1 MELLDLDG
9 VIEKGVF
16 EIPSYQ
22 RGYAW
27 QMRQLKDFWND
38 LEHVSKLGNQFH
50 YMHSLTLRE
59 LENEFENSA
68 FEIIDGQQRL
78 ATSLILL
85 GLLAKTTQNK
95 DPKYSLINLEP
106 ILSYKY
112 YGLSE
117 AFRAITEEEKDLEAF
132 KTSFYAKN
140 LIEAYAFFKEKIS
153 DTPIETLEKM
163 FDALIKKMLFSVVG
177 LNDSRID
184 PFSSFETI
192 NNRGKD
198 LSTLEL
204 LKNRLH
210 FVAHK
215 ICEGKK
221 LEKLQQEI
229 NDTYTLIYHDLRQ
242 FEDDHLE
249 GFLKH
254 FVAYYYGEKGDFKKR
269 LLEMEFNAHKRYT
282 DNTNFN
288 DEYEKIDELL
298 LYLSY
303 SSKVWYFL
311 HTLDDEELRIEITPK
326 MRGLLDKM
334 RRLNALN
341 DNAFLPLLLSLLTIQ
356 RAGKSANEQP
366 YTTKELEG
374 LLEHLERFGF
384 LIYVVAGK
392 NTAKNEWIE
401 LAFKAIQAYRF
412 WGDKITI
419 ENLPTLEENFFNRQ
433 GNSALELLEESIHS
447 LKNTEKWYKWGKA
460 LNYLLYEYE
469 LHHNPETTL
478 NFDGSIESIEHILPQ
493 NPDQGYSAKEKNWAK
508 NPNIVHAL
516 GNLLLMAKNANSS
529 LSNKPFDE
537 KRKEYL
543 KGSYSEK
550 EVAKNASF
558 GVEQIKER
566 SEKLLDFLIA
576 RYRIAELVDEST
588 IKAFKNALLKTLD
601 DASLKNKGSIFSASN
616 HNKEEQAMLKR

>member
-1 MELLDLDG
+1 MELLNLDG

-27 QMRQLKDFWND
+27 QERQLKDFWND

-59 LENEFENSA
+59 LENEFESSA

-117 AFRAITEEEKDLEAF
+117 AFRAIMEEEKDLEAF

-140 LIEAYAFFKEKIS
+140 LIKAYEFFQEKIS
-153 DTPIETLEKM
+153 DTPIEALEKM
-163 FDALIKKMLFSVVG
+163 FDALIKKMLFSVVE
-177 LNDSRID
+177 LNDNRID

-204 LKNRLH
+204 FKNRLH

-215 ICEGKK
+215 ICNGQK
-221 LEKLQQEI
+221 LETLQQEI

-242 FEDDHLE
+242 FEDDHLKD
-249 GFLKH
+249 FLKH

-282 DNTNFN
+282 YNTNFN
-288 DEYEKIDELL
+288 EKYEKIDDLL
-298 LYLSY
+298 FYLSY
-303 SSKVWYFL
+303 SSKVWNFL
-311 HTLDDEELRIEITPK
+311 HTLDEKSIALIVDDNRKLEMEITPK

-334 RRLNALN
+334 RRLNALS

-356 RAGKSANEQP
+356 LVGRSANEQP
-366 YTTKELEG
+366 YTTQELEG
-374 LLEHLERFGF
+374 LLEYLERFGF
-384 LIYVVAGK
+384 LVYGVAGK

-401 LAFKAIQAYRF
+401 LAFQAFRAYRY
-412 WGDKITI
+412 GEENIVI
-419 ENLPTLEENFFNRQ
+419 EKLPTLEKSFFNRQ

-447 LKNTEKWYKWGKA
+447 KKNTEKWYQWGKA

-478 NFDGSIESIEHILPQ
+478 KFDSSIESIEHILPQ
-493 NPDQGYSAKEKNWAK
+493 KPDQGYSDKEKSWAK

-516 GNLLLMAKNANSS
+516 GNLLLIPKNANSS

-558 GVEQIKER
+558 GVAQIKER

-576 RYRIAELVDEST
+576 HYRIAELVGEST
-588 IKAFKNALLKTLD
+588 IKSFKNA
-601 DASLKNKGSIFSASN
+601 SLKDIK
-616 HNKEEQAMLKR
+616 

>member
-1 MELLDLDG
+1 MKLLDLDG

-27 QMRQLKDFWND
+27 QERQLKDFWND

-59 LENEFENSA
+59 IENEFESST

-95 DPKYSLINLEP
+95 DPKYSLTNLEP

-112 YGLSE
+112 YGLNE
-117 AFRAITEEEKDLEAF
+117 AFIAIAEEEKNLEAF

-140 LIEAYAFFKEKIS
+140 LIDAYAFFKEKIS
-153 DTPIETLEKM
+153 DTPVGTLEKM
-163 FDALIKKMLFSVVG
+163 FDALIKKMLFSVVE
-177 LNDSRID
+177 LNDNRID

-204 LKNRLH
+204 FKNRLH

-215 ICEGKK
+215 ICDGEK

-229 NDTYTLIYHDLRQ
+229 NDTYTRIYYNIYYNLRS

-288 DEYEKIDELL
+288 EEYEKIDELL
-298 LYLSY
+298 FYLSY
-303 SSKVWYFL
+303 SSKVWNFL
-311 HTLDDEELRIEITPK
+311 HTLDEKSITLIVDDNKKLEIEITPK
-326 MRGLLDKM
+326 MRGLLEKM
-334 RRLNALN
+334 RRLNALSE
-341 DNAFLPLLLSLLTIQ
+341 NAFLPLLLSLLTIQ

-366 YTTKELEG
+366 YTTQELEG
-374 LLEHLERFGF
+374 LLEYLERFGF
-384 LIYVVAGK
+384 LVYGVAGK
-392 NTAKNEWIE
+392 NNTAKNEWIE
-401 LAFKAIQAYRF
+401 SAFQAFRAYRY
-412 WGDKITI
+412 GEENIVI
-419 ENLPTLEENFFNRQ
+419 EKLPTLEKSFFNRQ
-433 GNSALELLEESIHS
+433 GNSGLELLEEYIHS
-447 LKNTEKWYKWGKA
+447 KKNTEKWYQWGKA

-478 NFDGSIESIEHILPQ
+478 NFDSSIESIEHILPQ
-493 NPDQGYSAKEKNWAK
+493 KPDQGYSVKEKSWAK
-508 NPNIVHAL
+508 NPHVVHAL
-516 GNLLLMAKNANSS
+516 GNLLLISKNANSS
-529 LSNKPFDE
+529 LSNKPFEE

-558 GVEQIKER
+558 GLVEIQER

-576 RYRIAELVDEST
+576 HYRIAELVGESA
-588 IKAFKNALLKTLD
+588 IKAFKNTLLKD
-601 DASLKNKGSIFSASN
+601 IK
-616 HNKEEQAMLKR
+616 

>member
-27 QMRQLKDFWND
+27 QKRQLKDFWND
-38 LEHVSKLGNQFH
+38 LEHVSKLGDKFH

-59 LENEFENSA
+59 LENEFENSV

-95 DPKYSLINLEP
+95 DSKYSLINLEP

-117 AFRAITEEEKDLEAF
+117 SFRAITEEEKDLEAF

-140 LIEAYAFFKEKIS
+140 LIDAYAFFQEKIS

-177 LNDSRID
+177 LNDNRID

-210 FVAHK
+210 FVAHE
-215 ICEGKK
+215 ICDEED
-221 LEKLQQEI
+221 LENLQQEI
-229 NDTYTLIYHDLRQ
+229 NDTYTRIYHDLRQ

-254 FVAYYYGEKGDFKKR
+254 FVAYYYGATSKFKER
-269 LLEMEFNAHKRYT
+269 LLDTAFDAHKKYHASY
-282 DNTNFN
+282 
-288 DEYEKIDELL
+288 EKYEKIDDLL
-298 LYLSY
+298 FYLSY
-303 SSKVWYFL
+303 SSKVWNFL
-311 HTLDDEELRIEITPK
+311 HTLDEKSITLIADDNKKLEIEITPK
-326 MRGLLDKM
+326 ICGLLEKM

-366 YTTKELEG
+366 YTTKELG
-374 LLEHLERFGF
+374 AYLEHLERFGF
-384 LIYVVAGK
+384 LIYGVAGK

-419 ENLPTLEENFFNRQ
+419 EDLLTLEKNFFNRQ
-433 GNSALELLEESIHS
+433 GNSGLELLEESIHS

-478 NFDGSIESIEHILPQ
+478 NFDGSIESIDHILPQ
-493 NPDQGYSAKEKNWAK
+493 NPDQGYSTKEKNWAK

-516 GNLLLMAKNANSS
+516 GNLLLIPKNANSS

-537 KRKEYL
+537 KRKQYL

-576 RYRIAELVDEST
+576 HYRIAELVGESA
-588 IKAFKNALLKTLD
+588 IKAFKNALLKD
-601 DASLKNKGSIFSASN
+601 IK
-616 HNKEEQAMLKR
+616 

>member
-1 MELLDLDG
+1 MKLLDLDG

-27 QMRQLKDFWND
+27 QDRQLKDFWND
-38 LEHVSKLGNQFH
+38 LEHVSKLGDKFH

-59 LENEFENSA
+59 LENEFESSA

-85 GLLAKTTQNK
+85 GLLAKTIQNK

-112 YGLSE
+112 YGLNE
-117 AFRAITEEEKDLEAF
+117 AFRAITEEEKDLERF
-132 KTSFYAKN
+132 QTSFYAKN
-140 LIEAYAFFKEKIS
+140 LIEAYAFFQEKIS
-153 DTPIETLEKM
+153 DTPMETLEKM
-163 FDALIKKMLFSVVG
+163 FDALIKKMLFSVVE
-177 LNDSRID
+177 LNDNRID

-215 ICEGKK
+215 ICDEED
-221 LEKLQQEI
+221 LENLQNEI
-229 NDTYTLIYHDLRQ
+229 NDTYTRIYYDLRS

-249 GFLKH
+249 RFLKH

-269 LLEMEFNAHKRYT
+269 LLEMEFNAHQRYT
-282 DNTNFN
+282 DNTNFD
-288 DEYEKIDELL
+288 DEYEKIDDLL
-298 LYLSY
+298 FYLSY
-303 SSKVWYFL
+303 SSKVWHFL
-311 HTLDDEELRIEITPK
+311 HTLDEKSIALIFDDNKELEIEITPK
-326 MRGLLDKM
+326 MHDLLDKM
-334 RRLNALN
+334 RRLNALS
-341 DNAFLPLLLSLLTIQ
+341 DNAFLPLLLSLFTIQ
-356 RAGKSANEQP
+356 LAVRSGSERH
-366 YTTKELEG
+366 YTTKELED
-374 LLEHLERFGF
+374 LLEYLERFGF
-384 LIYVVAGK
+384 LIYGVAGK

-401 LAFKAIQAYRF
+401 LAFEAFRAYRY
-412 WGDKITI
+412 GEENTAI
-419 ENLPTLEENFFNRQ
+419 EKLPTLEKSFFNRQ
-433 GNSALELLEESIHS
+433 GNSGLELLEESIHS
-447 LKNTEKWYKWGKA
+447 KKNTEKWYQWGKA

-469 LHHNPETTL
+469 LYHNPETTL
-478 NFDGSIESIEHILPQ
+478 NFDSSIESIEHILPQ
-493 NPDQGYSAKEKNWAK
+493 KPDQGYNAKEKSWAK
-508 NPNIVHAL
+508 NPHIVHAL
-516 GNLLLMAKNANSS
+516 GNLLLIAKNANSS

-576 RYRIAELVDEST
+576 HYRIAELVGESA
-588 IKAFKNALLKTLD
+588 IKSFKNA
-601 DASLKNKGSIFSASN
+601 SLKDIK
-616 HNKEEQAMLKR
+616 

>member
-1 MELLDLDG
+1 MELLNLDG

-27 QMRQLKDFWND
+27 QIRQLKDFWND
-38 LEHVSKLGNQFH
+38 LEHVSKLGDKFH

-59 LENEFENSA
+59 LENEFESSA

-85 GLLAKTTQNK
+85 GLLAKITQHK
-95 DPKYSLINLEP
+95 DPKYYSMNLEP

-117 AFRAITEEEKDLEAF
+117 AFRAIMGEEKDLKAF

-140 LIEAYAFFKEKIS
+140 LIDAYEFFQEKIS
-153 DTPIETLEKM
+153 DTPVGTLEKM
-163 FDALIKKMLFSVVG
+163 FDALIKKMLFSVVE
-177 LNDSRID
+177 LNDNRID

-210 FVAHK
+210 FVSHK
-215 ICEGKK
+215 ICDEED
-221 LEKLQQEI
+221 LENLQQEI
-229 NDTYTLIYHDLRQ
+229 NDTYTRIYHDLR
-242 FEDDHLE
+242 FFKDDHLE

-254 FVAYYYGEKGDFKKR
+254 FVAYYYGENSKFKER
-269 LLEMEFNAHKRYT
+269 LLNTAFDAHKKYHSSY
-282 DNTNFN
+282 
-288 DEYEKIDELL
+288 DEYEKINDLL

-303 SSKVWYFL
+303 SSKVWVFL
-311 HTLDDEELRIEITPK
+311 HMPNDKELDKELEIEITPK
-326 MRGLLDKM
+326 MRSLLDKM
-334 RRLNALN
+334 RRLNALS

-356 RAGKSANEQP
+356 LVGRSANEQP
-366 YTTKELEG
+366 YTTQELEG
-374 LLEHLERFGF
+374 LLEYLERFGF
-384 LIYVVAGK
+384 LVYGVAGK

-401 LAFKAIQAYRF
+401 LAFQAFRAYRY
-412 WGDKITI
+412 GEENIVI
-419 ENLPTLEENFFNRQ
+419 EKLPTLEKSFFNRQ
-433 GNSALELLEESIHS
+433 GNSGLELLEESIHS
-447 LKNTEKWYKWGKA
+447 KKNTEKWYQCGKA

-478 NFDGSIESIEHILPQ
+478 NFDSSIESIEHILPQ
-493 NPDQGYSAKEKNWAK
+493 KPDQGYSAKEKSWAK
-508 NPNIVHAL
+508 NPHIVHAL
-516 GNLLLMAKNANSS
+516 GNLLLISKNANSS
-529 LSNKPFDE
+529 LSNKPFEE

-558 GVEQIKER
+558 GITEIQKR
-566 SEKLLDFLIA
+566 SEKLLDFLIV
-576 RYRIAELVDEST
+576 RYNIAELVGESA
-588 IKAFKNALLKTLD
+588 IKAFKNALLKEI
-601 DASLKNKGSIFSASN
+601 K
-616 HNKEEQAMLKR
+616 

>member
-1 MELLDLDG
+1 MELLNLDG

-27 QMRQLKDFWND
+27 QQEQLKDFWND
-38 LEHVSKLGNQFH
+38 LEHVSKLENKFH
-50 YMHSLTLRE
+50 YMHSLTLRKSDDD
-59 LENEFENSA
+59 FGDID

-85 GLLAKTTQNK
+85 GLLAKITQNK

-117 AFRAITEEEKDLEAF
+117 AFRAITEEEKDLEKF

-140 LIEAYAFFKEKIS
+140 LIDAYAFFKEKIS
-153 DTPIETLEKM
+153 DTPVGTLEKM

-177 LNDSRID
+177 LNDNRID

-210 FVAHK
+210 FVSHK
-215 ICEGKK
+215 ICDEED
-221 LEKLQQEI
+221 LENLQQEI
-229 NDTYTLIYHDLRQ
+229 NDTYTRIYHDLR
-242 FEDDHLE
+242 FFKDDHLE
-249 GFLKH
+249 SFLKH
-254 FVAYYYGEKGDFKKR
+254 FVAYYYGENSKFKER
-269 LLEMEFNAHKRYT
+269 LLDTAFDAHKKYHSSY
-282 DNTNFN
+282 
-288 DEYEKIDELL
+288 DEYEKINDLL

-326 MRGLLDKM
+326 MRSLLDKM
-334 RRLNALN
+334 RRLNALS

-356 RAGKSANEQP
+356 LVGRSANEQP
-366 YTTKELEG
+366 YTTQELEG
-374 LLEHLERFGF
+374 LLEYLERFGF
-384 LIYVVAGK
+384 LVYGVAGK

-401 LAFKAIQAYRF
+401 LAFKAFRAYRY
-412 WGDKITI
+412 GEENIVI
-419 ENLPTLEENFFNRQ
+419 EKLPTLEKSFFNRQ
-433 GNSALELLEESIHS
+433 GNSGLELLEESIHS
-447 LKNTEKWYKWGKA
+447 KKNTEKWYQWGKA

-469 LHHNPETTL
+469 LYHNPETTL

-493 NPDQGYSAKEKNWAK
+493 KPDQGYSAKEKNWAK
-508 NPNIVHAL
+508 NPHVVHAL
-516 GNLLLMAKNANSS
+516 GNLLLIPKNANSS

-537 KRKEYL
+537 KRKAYL

-550 EVAKNASF
+550 EVAKNATF
-558 GVEQIKER
+558 GVVEIQKR

-576 RYRIAELVDEST
+576 HYRIAELVGESA
-588 IKAFKNALLKTLD
+588 IKAFKNALLKEI
-601 DASLKNKGSIFSASN
+601 K
-616 HNKEEQAMLKR
+616 

>member
-1 MELLDLDG
+1 MELLNLDG

-16 EIPSYQ
+16 EIHSYQ

-27 QMRQLKDFWND
+27 QERQLKDFWND
-38 LEHVSKLGNQFH
+38 LEHVSKLGNKFH
-50 YMHSLTLRE
+50 YMHSLTLRG
-59 LENEFENSA
+59 LENEFESSA

-117 AFRAITEEEKDLEAF
+117 AFRAIMEDEKDLERF
-132 KTSFYAKN
+132 QTSFYYAKN
-140 LIEAYAFFKEKIS
+140 LIDAYEFFKEKIS
-153 DTPIETLEKM
+153 DTPVGTLEKM
-163 FDALIKKMLFSVVG
+163 FDALIKKMLFSVVE
-177 LNDSRID
+177 LNDNRID

-204 LKNRLH
+204 FKNRLH

-215 ICEGKK
+215 ICDGKK
-221 LEKLQQEI
+221 LEKLQNEI
-229 NDTYTLIYHDLRQ
+229 NDTYTRIYYDLRQ

-288 DEYEKIDELL
+288 DEYEKIDDLL
-298 LYLSY
+298 FYLSY
-303 SSKVWYFL
+303 SSKVRHFL
-311 HTLDDEELRIEITPK
+311 HTLDEKSIALIFDDNRKLEMEITPK
-326 MRGLLDKM
+326 MCVLLDKM
-334 RRLNALN
+334 RRLNALSE
-341 DNAFLPLLLSLLTIQ
+341 NAFLPLLLSLLTIQ
-356 RAGKSANEQP
+356 LVGRSANEQP
-366 YTTKELEG
+366 YTTQELEG

-384 LIYVVAGK
+384 LIYGVAGK

-401 LAFKAIQAYRF
+401 LAFKAFKAYRE
-412 WGDKITI
+412 GEGNITI
-419 ENLPTLEENFFNRQ
+419 EDLPTLEKNFFNRQ
-433 GNSALELLEESIHS
+433 NNSALELLEENIHS
-447 LKNTEKWYKWGKA
+447 KKNTEKWYKWGKA

-469 LHHNPETTL
+469 LYHNPETTL

-493 NPDQGYSAKEKNWAK
+493 KPDQGYNAKEKDWAK

-516 GNLLLMAKNANSS
+516 GNLLLISKNANSS
-529 LSNKPFDE
+529 LSNKPFEE
-537 KRKEYL
+537 KRKAYL

-566 SEKLLDFLIA
+566 SERLLNFLIA
-576 RYRIAELVDEST
+576 HYRIAELVDESA
-588 IKAFKNALLKTLD
+588 IKAFKNALLKD
-601 DASLKNKGSIFSASN
+601 IK
-616 HNKEEQAMLKR
+616 

>member
-1 MELLDLDG
+1 MELLNLDR

-27 QMRQLKDFWND
+27 QIRQLKDFWND
-38 LEHVSKLGNQFH
+38 LEHVSKLGDKFH

-59 LENEFENSA
+59 TENDFENSA

-85 GLLAKTTQNK
+85 GLLAKITQNK

-112 YGLSE
+112 YGLNE
-117 AFRAITEEEKDLEAF
+117 AFRAITEEEKDLERF
-132 KTSFYAKN
+132 QISFYAKN
-140 LIEAYAFFKEKIS
+140 LIDAYAFFQEKIG
-153 DTPIETLEKM
+153 DTPVGTLEKM

-177 LNDSRID
+177 LNDNRID

-204 LKNRLH
+204 FKNRLH

-215 ICEGKK
+215 ICESKK
-221 LEKLQQEI
+221 LEKLQNEI
-229 NDTYTLIYHDLRQ
+229 NDTYTRIYYDLRQ
-242 FEDDHLE
+242 FEDAHLE
-249 GFLKH
+249 SFLKH

-269 LLEMEFNAHKRYT
+269 LLEMEFNAHQRYT

-288 DEYEKIDELL
+288 EEYEKIDDLL
-298 LYLSY
+298 FYLSY
-303 SSKVWYFL
+303 SSKVWHFL
-311 HTLDDEELRIEITPK
+311 HTLDEKSIALIFDDNRKLEMEITPK

-334 RRLNALN
+334 RRLNALS

-356 RAGKSANEQP
+356 LAGKSANEQP

-374 LLEHLERFGF
+374 LLEYLERFGF
-384 LIYVVAGK
+384 LIYGVAGK
-392 NTAKNEWIE
+392 KTAKNEWIE
-401 LAFKAIQAYRF
+401 LAFEAFRAFRYGEENIV
-412 WGDKITI
+412 I
-419 ENLPTLEENFFNRQ
+419 ENLPTLEKNFFNRQ
-433 GNSALELLEESIHS
+433 GNSGLELLEESIHS
-447 LKNTEKWYKWGKA
+447 KKNTEKWYQWGKA

-478 NFDGSIESIEHILPQ
+478 NFDSSIESIEHILPQ
-493 NPDQGYSAKEKNWAK
+493 KPDQGYSAKEKSWAK
-508 NPNIVHAL
+508 NPHIVHAL
-516 GNLLLMAKNANSS
+516 GNLLLIAKNANSS

-550 EVAKNASF
+550 EVAKNDSF
-558 GVEQIKER
+558 GVAQIKER

-576 RYRIAELVDEST
+576 HYRIAELVGESE
-588 IKAFKNALLKTLD
+588 IKAFKNALLKD
-601 DASLKNKGSIFSASN
+601 I
-616 HNKEEQAMLKR
+616 E

>member
-27 QMRQLKDFWND
+27 QERQLKDFWND
-38 LEHVSKLGNQFH
+38 LEHVSKLGDKFH

-59 LENEFENSA
+59 LENEFESSA

-85 GLLAKTTQNK
+85 GLLAKITQNK
-95 DPKYSLINLEP
+95 DPKYDSMNLEP

-112 YGLSE
+112 YGLNE
-117 AFRAITEEEKDLEAF
+117 AFGAIMGEEKDLERF
-132 KTSFYAKN
+132 QTSFYAKN

-153 DTPIETLEKM
+153 DTPIEALEKM
-163 FDALIKKMLFSVVG
+163 FDTLIKKMLFSVVG
-177 LNDSRID
+177 LNDNRID

-204 LKNRLH
+204 FKNRLH

-215 ICEGKK
+215 ICDGKK
-221 LEKLQQEI
+221 LEKLQNEI
-229 NDTYTLIYHDLRQ
+229 NDTYTRIYYDLRH
-242 FEDDHLE
+242 FKDDHLE

-288 DEYEKIDELL
+288 DEYEKIDDLL
-298 LYLSY
+298 FYLSY
-303 SSKVWYFL
+303 SSKVWNFL
-311 HTLDDEELRIEITPK
+311 HTLDEKAITLIFNDNKKLEIEITPK
-326 MRGLLDKM
+326 TRILLEKM
-334 RRLNALN
+334 RRLNALS
-341 DNAFLPLLLSLLTIQ
+341 DNAFLPLLLSLFTIQ
-356 RAGKSANEQP
+356 LVGKGANKQP
-366 YTTKELEG
+366 YTTQELEG
-374 LLEHLERFGF
+374 LLEYLERFGF
-384 LIYVVAGK
+384 LIYGVAGK

-401 LAFKAIQAYRF
+401 LAFEAFRAFRYGEENIAIE
-412 WGDKITI
+412 K
-419 ENLPTLEENFFNRQ
+419 LPTLEKSFFNRQ
-433 GNSALELLEESIHS
+433 GNSALELLEENIHS
-447 LKNTEKWYKWGKA
+447 KKNTEKWYQWGKA

-478 NFDGSIESIEHILPQ
+478 NFDSSIESIEHILPQ
-493 NPDQGYSAKEKNWAK
+493 NPDQGYSAKEKSWAK
-508 NPNIVHAL
+508 NPHIVHAL
-516 GNLLLMAKNANSS
+516 GNLLLIAKNANSS
-529 LSNKPFDE
+529 LSNKPFEE

-558 GVEQIKER
+558 GVAQIKER

-576 RYRIAELVDEST
+576 HYRIAELVNESA
-588 IKAFKNALLKTLD
+588 IKAFKNALLKEI
-601 DASLKNKGSIFSASN
+601 K
-616 HNKEEQAMLKR
+616 

>member
-27 QMRQLKDFWND
+27 QERQLKDFWND
-38 LEHVSKLGNQFH
+38 LEHVSKLGDKFH

-59 LENEFENSA
+59 SENEFESGA

-95 DPKYSLINLEP
+95 DSKYSLINLEP

-117 AFRAITEEEKDLEAF
+117 AFRAITEEEKDLKAF

-140 LIEAYAFFKEKIS
+140 LIDAYEFFKEKIS

-163 FDALIKKMLFSVVG
+163 FDALIKKMLFSVVE
-177 LNDSRID
+177 LNDNRID

-215 ICEGKK
+215 ICDKED
-221 LEKLQQEI
+221 LENLQNEI
-229 NDTYTLIYHDLRQ
+229 NDTYTRIYYDLRF

-249 GFLKH
+249 SFLKH

-282 DNTNFN
+282 DNTNFD
-288 DEYEKIDELL
+288 DEYERIDDLL
-298 LYLSY
+298 FYLSY
-303 SSKVWYFL
+303 SSKVWNFL
-311 HTLDDEELRIEITPK
+311 HTLDEKSIALIVDDNKKLEIETTPK
-326 MRGLLDKM
+326 MRSLLDKM
-334 RRLNALN
+334 RRLNALS

-356 RAGKSANEQP
+356 LVGKSTNEQP

-374 LLEHLERFGF
+374 LLEYLERFGF
-384 LIYVVAGK
+384 LVYGVAGK

-401 LAFKAIQAYRF
+401 SAFEAFRAYRY
-412 WGDKITI
+412 GKENIAI
-419 ENLPTLEENFFNRQ
+419 EKLPTLEKNFFK
-433 GNSALELLEESIHS
+433 GKYSGLELLEESIHS
-447 LKNTEKWYKWGKA
+447 KKNAEKWYKWGKA

-478 NFDGSIESIEHILPQ
+478 NFDSRIESIEHILPQ
-493 NPDQGYSAKEKNWAK
+493 KPDQGYSAKEKNWAK
-508 NPNIVHAL
+508 NPHIAHAL
-516 GNLLLMAKNANSS
+516 GNLLLIPKNANSS

-537 KRKEYL
+537 KRKEYI

-558 GVEQIKER
+558 GVAQIKER

-576 RYRIAELVDEST
+576 HYRIAELVDESA
-588 IKAFKNALLKTLD
+588 IQAFKNALLKD
-601 DASLKNKGSIFSASN
+601 IK
-616 HNKEEQAMLKR
+616 

>member
-1 MELLDLDG
+1 MELLNLDG

-27 QMRQLKDFWND
+27 QERQLKDFWND
-38 LEHVSKLGNQFH
+38 LEHVSKLGDKFH

-59 LENEFENSA
+59 LENDFENSA

-117 AFRAITEEEKDLEAF
+117 AFRAITEEEKDLKAF

-140 LIEAYAFFKEKIS
+140 LIDAYTFFKEKIS
-153 DTPIETLEKM
+153 DTPIEALEKM
-163 FDALIKKMLFSVVG
+163 FDALIKKMLFSVVE
-177 LNDSRID
+177 LNDNRID

-215 ICEGKK
+215 ICDGKK

-249 GFLKH
+249 SFLKH

-288 DEYEKIDELL
+288 EEYEKIDDLL
-298 LYLSY
+298 FYLSY
-303 SSKVWYFL
+303 SSKVWNFL
-311 HTLDDEELRIEITPK
+311 HTLDEKSITLIVDDNKKLEMEITPK

-334 RRLNALN
+334 RRLNALS

-356 RAGKSANEQP
+356 RAGRSANEQP
-366 YTTKELEG
+366 YTTQKLEG
-374 LLEHLERFGF
+374 LLEYLERFGF
-384 LIYVVAGK
+384 LVYGVAGK

-401 LAFKAIQAYRF
+401 LAFEAFRAFRYGEENIAIE
-412 WGDKITI
+412 K
-419 ENLPTLEENFFNRQ
+419 LPTLEKSFFNRQ
-433 GNSALELLEESIHS
+433 GNSGLELLEESIHS
-447 LKNTEKWYKWGKA
+447 KKNTEKWYQWGKA

-478 NFDGSIESIEHILPQ
+478 NFDSSIESIEHILPQ
-493 NPDQGYSAKEKNWAK
+493 KPDQGYSAEEKNWAK
-508 NPNIVHAL
+508 NPHIMHAL
-516 GNLLLMAKNANSS
+516 GNLLLIPKNANSS

-543 KGSYSEK
+543 KGSYSGK

-576 RYRIAELVDEST
+576 HYRIAELVGESA
-588 IKAFKNALLKTLD
+588 IKAFKNA
-601 DASLKNKGSIFSASN
+601 SLKDIK
-616 HNKEEQAMLKR
+616 

>member
-27 QMRQLKDFWND
+27 QKEQLKDFWND
-38 LEHVSKLGNQFH
+38 LEHVSKLGDKFH

-59 LENEFENSA
+59 SENELEDSA

-85 GLLAKTTQNK
+85 GLLAKITQNK
-95 DPKYSLINLEP
+95 DPKYSPINLEP
-106 ILSYKY
+106 VLSYKY

-117 AFRAITEEEKDLEAF
+117 AFRAIMEEEKDLEEF

-140 LIEAYAFFKEKIS
+140 LIYAYEFFQKKIRNLPN
-153 DTPIETLEKM
+153 TTLNKLL
-163 FDALIKKMLFSVVG
+163 DALTKKMLFSVVE
-177 LNDSRID
+177 LNDNRID

-215 ICEGKK
+215 ICDEGD
-221 LEKLQQEI
+221 LENLQQEI
-229 NDTYTLIYHDLRQ
+229 NDTYTRIYHDLRQ
-242 FEDDHLE
+242 FEDAHLE
-249 GFLKH
+249 SFLKH
-254 FVAYYYGEKGDFKKR
+254 FVAYYYGENSKFKER
-269 LLEMEFNAHKRYT
+269 LLNTAFDAHKKY
-282 DNTNFN
+282 DDLY
-288 DEYEKIDELL
+288 DEYEKINDLL
-298 LYLSY
+298 LHLSY

-326 MRGLLDKM
+326 MRGLLEKM
-334 RRLNALN
+334 RRLNALS

-356 RAGKSANEQP
+356 LAVRSGSKRH

-374 LLEHLERFGF
+374 LLEYLERFGF
-384 LIYVVAGK
+384 LIYGVAGK
-392 NTAKNEWIE
+392 NTTKNEWIG
-401 LAFKAIQAYRF
+401 LAFKAIQACRF
-412 WGDKITI
+412 WKDKITI
-419 ENLPTLEENFFNRQ
+419 EDLPPLEKHFFK
-433 GNSALELLEESIHS
+433 GEHSGLKLLENNINFNNA
-447 LKNTEKWYKWGKA
+447 KKWYEWNEA

-469 LHHNPETTL
+469 LYHNPETTP
-478 NFDGSIESIEHILPQ
+478 NFDSSIESIEHILPQ
-493 NPDQGYSAKEKNWAK
+493 KPDQGYSAKEKSWAK
-508 NPNIVHAL
+508 NPHIVHAL
-516 GNLLLMAKNANSS
+516 GNLLLIAKNANSS

-537 KRKEYL
+537 KRKQYL

-558 GVEQIKER
+558 GIVEIQKR

-576 RYRIAELVDEST
+576 RYRIAELVGESA
-588 IKAFKNALLKTLD
+588 IKAFKNALLKD
-601 DASLKNKGSIFSASN
+601 IK
-616 HNKEEQAMLKR
+616 

>member
-1 MELLDLDG
+1 MELLDLYG
-9 VIEKGVF
+9 AMEKGAF

-27 QMRQLKDFWND
+27 QERQLKDFWND

-50 YMHSLTLRE
+50 YMHSLTLRK
-59 LENEFENSA
+59 LENELEDSA
-68 FEIIDGQQRL
+68 FEVIDGQQRL

-140 LIEAYAFFKEKIS
+140 LIKAYTFFKEEIS
-153 DTPIETLEKM
+153 NTPIETLEKM
-163 FDALIKKMLFSVVG
+163 FDALIKKMLFSVVE
-177 LNDSRID
+177 LNDNRID

-204 LKNRLH
+204 FKNRLH

-215 ICEGKK
+215 ICDGKK

-229 NDTYTLIYHDLRQ
+229 NNTYTLIYHDLRH
-242 FEDDHLE
+242 FKDDHLE

-254 FVAYYYGEKGDFKKR
+254 FVAYYYGEKKDFKER
-269 LLEMEFNAHKRYT
+269 LLNTAFDAHKKYHSSY
-282 DNTNFN
+282 
-288 DEYEKIDELL
+288 DEYEKINDLL

-326 MRGLLDKM
+326 MRGLLEKM
-334 RRLNALN
+334 RRLNALS

-356 RAGKSANEQP
+356 RAGKSTNEQP
-366 YTTKELEG
+366 YTTKELED

-384 LIYVVAGK
+384 LIHGVAGK

-412 WGDKITI
+412 LGDKITI
-419 ENLPTLEENFFNRQ
+419 EDLPTLEKNFFNRQ

-447 LKNTEKWYKWGKA
+447 KKNTEKWYQWGKA

-493 NPDQGYSAKEKNWAK
+493 KPDQGSTKEKNWAK
-508 NPNIVHAL
+508 DPNIVHAL
-516 GNLLLMAKNANSS
+516 GNLLLIPKNANSS
-529 LSNKPFDE
+529 LSNKSLLM
-537 KRKEYL
+537 KKESNTS
-543 KGSYSEK
+543 K
-550 EVAKNASF
+550 A
-558 GVEQIKER
+558 
-566 SEKLLDFLIA
+566 LI
-576 RYRIAELVDEST
+576 V
-588 IKAFKNALLKTLD
+588 KKKWPKTL
-601 DASLKNKGSIFSASN
+601 LLG
-616 HNKEEQAMLKR
+616 

>member
-1 MELLDLDG
+1 MELLTLDG

-27 QMRQLKDFWND
+27 QERQLKDFWND

-59 LENEFENSA
+59 LENELEDSA

-85 GLLAKTTQNK
+85 GLLAKITQNK

-117 AFRAITEEEKDLEAF
+117 AFRAIMEEEKDLEAF

-140 LIEAYAFFKEKIS
+140 LIKAYEFFQEKIS
-153 DTPIETLEKM
+153 DTPVGTLEKM
-163 FDALIKKMLFSVVG
+163 FDALTKKMLFSVVE
-177 LNDSRID
+177 LNDNRID

-210 FVAHK
+210 FVVHK
-215 ICEGKK
+215 ICDEED
-221 LEKLQQEI
+221 LENLQQEI
-229 NDTYTLIYHDLRQ
+229 NDTYTRIYHDLR
-242 FEDDHLE
+242 FFKDDHLD

-254 FVAYYYGEKGDFKKR
+254 FVAYYYGENSKFKER
-269 LLEMEFNAHKRYT
+269 LLDTEFDAHKKYHSSY
-282 DNTNFN
+282 
-288 DEYEKIDELL
+288 DEYEKINDLL

-334 RRLNALN
+334 RRLDALS
-341 DNAFLPLLLSLLTIQ
+341 DNAFLPLLLSLFTIQ
-356 RAGKSANEQP
+356 LVGKGANKQP
-366 YTTKELEG
+366 YTAKELEN
-374 LLEHLERFGF
+374 LLEYLERFVF
-384 LIYVVAGK
+384 LIYGVAGK
-392 NTAKNEWIE
+392 NTAKNEWIG
-401 LAFKAIQAYRF
+401 LAFKAIQACRF

-419 ENLPTLEENFFNRQ
+419 EDLPTLEKNFFNKHN
-433 GNSALELLEESIHS
+433 NSALEFLEESIHS
-447 LKNTEKWYKWGKA
+447 KKNTEKWYQWGKA

-493 NPDQGYSAKEKNWAK
+493 KPDQGYNAKEKSWAK
-508 NPNIVHAL
+508 NPHIVHAL
-516 GNLLLMAKNANSS
+516 GNLLLIPKNANSS
-529 LSNKPFDE
+529 LSNKPFEE

-558 GVEQIKER
+558 GVVEIQKR

-576 RYRIAELVDEST
+576 HYRIAELVGEDA
-588 IKAFKNALLKTLD
+588 IKAFKNALLKEI
-601 DASLKNKGSIFSASN
+601 K
-616 HNKEEQAMLKR
+616 

>member
-9 VIEKGVF
+9 VMEKGVF

-27 QMRQLKDFWND
+27 RERQLEDFWND
-38 LEHVSKLGNQFH
+38 LEHVSKLGDKFH

-95 DPKYSLINLEP
+95 YPKYSLINLEP
-106 ILSYKY
+106 ILPYKY

-140 LIEAYAFFKEKIS
+140 LIEAYTFFKEKIS
-153 DTPIETLEKM
+153 DTPIETLERM
-163 FDALIKKMLFSVVG
+163 FDALIKKMLFSVVE
-177 LNDSRID
+177 LNDNRID

-215 ICEGKK
+215 ICDEEE
-221 LEKLQQEI
+221 LENLQQEI
-229 NDTYTLIYHDLRQ
+229 NDTYTRIYHDLR
-242 FEDDHLE
+242 FFKDAHLE
-249 GFLKH
+249 DFLKH
-254 FVAYYYGEKGDFKKR
+254 FVAYYYGEKSKFKER
-269 LLEMEFNAHKRYT
+269 LLNTAFDAHKKY
-282 DNTNFN
+282 DDLY
-288 DEYEKIDELL
+288 DEYEKINDLL
-298 LYLSY
+298 LHLSY

-311 HTLDDEELRIEITPK
+311 HTLDDEELRTEITPK
-326 MRGLLDKM
+326 MRNLLDKM
-334 RRLNALN
+334 RRLNALSE
-341 DNAFLPLLLSLLTIQ
+341 NAFLPLLLSLLTIQ
-356 RAGKSANEQP
+356 LAGKSTNEQP

-374 LLEHLERFGF
+374 LLEYLERFGF
-384 LIYVVAGK
+384 LIYGVADGK

-419 ENLPTLEENFFNRQ
+419 EDLPTLEKNFFNRQ
-433 GNSALELLEESIHS
+433 GNSGLELLEESIHS

-478 NFDGSIESIEHILPQ
+478 NFDGSLESIEHILPQ
-493 NPDQGYSAKEKNWAK
+493 KPDQGYNAKEKNWAK

-516 GNLLLMAKNANSS
+516 GNLLLIAKNANSS

-550 EVAKNASF
+550 EVAKNDSF
-558 GVEQIKER
+558 GVAQIKER

-576 RYRIAELVDEST
+576 HYRIAELVGESA
-588 IKAFKNALLKTLD
+588 IKAFKNA
-601 DASLKNKGSIFSASN
+601 SLKDIK
-616 HNKEEQAMLKR
+616 

>member
-1 MELLDLDG
+1 M
-9 VIEKGVF
+9 
-16 EIPSYQ
+16 
-22 RGYAW
+22 
-27 QMRQLKDFWND
+27 
-38 LEHVSKLGNQFH
+38 
-50 YMHSLTLRE
+50 
-59 LENEFENSA
+59 
-68 FEIIDGQQRL
+68 

-85 GLLAKTTQNK
+85 CLLVKTTQNQ
-95 DPKYSLINLEP
+95 DPKYSLTNLEP

-140 LIEAYAFFKEKIS
+140 LIDAYTFFKDKIS
-153 DTPIETLEKM
+153 DTPVETLEKM
-163 FDALIKKMLFSVVG
+163 FDALTKKMLFSVVG
-177 LNDSRID
+177 LNDNRID
-184 PFSSFETI
+184 PFISFETI

-204 LKNRLH
+204 FKNRLH

-215 ICEGKK
+215 ICNGKK
-221 LEKLQQEI
+221 LENLQQEI
-229 NDTYTLIYHDLRQ
+229 NDTYTRIYYNLRS
-242 FEDDHLE
+242 FKDADLE

-254 FVAYYYGEKGDFKKR
+254 FVAYYYGEKRDFKGR
-269 LLEMEFNAHKRYT
+269 LLNTAFGAHKKY
-282 DNTNFN
+282 DASY
-288 DEYEKIDELL
+288 DEYEKIDDLL
-298 LYLSY
+298 FYLSY
-303 SSKVWYFL
+303 SSKVWNFL
-311 HTLDDEELRIEITPK
+311 HTLDEKSIALVFDDDKKLEIEITPK
-326 MRGLLDKM
+326 MRNLLEKM
-334 RRLNALN
+334 RRLNALD
-341 DNAFLPLLLSLLTIQ
+341 DNAFLPLLLSLLTMQ
-356 RAGKSANEQP
+356 HAGKSANERP

-374 LLEHLERFGF
+374 LLEYLERFGF
-384 LIYVVAGK
+384 LIYGVAGK

-419 ENLPTLEENFFNRQ
+419 EDLPALEKNFFNRQ
-433 GNSALELLEESIHS
+433 GNSTLELLEESIHS
-447 LKNTEKWYKWGKA
+447 KKNTEKWYKWGKA

-478 NFDGSIESIEHILPQ
+478 NFDSSIESIEHILPQ
-493 NPDQGYSAKEKNWAK
+493 KPDQGYSTKEKNWAK
-508 NPNIVHAL
+508 NPHIVHAL
-516 GNLLLMAKNANSS
+516 GNLLLIAKNANSS

-537 KRKEYL
+537 KRKQYL

-576 RYRIAELVDEST
+576 HYRIAELVGESV
-588 IKAFKNALLKTLD
+588 IKAFKNVLLKD
-601 DASLKNKGSIFSASN
+601 IK
-616 HNKEEQAMLKR
+616 

>member
-16 EIPSYQ
+16 EIPNYQ

-27 QMRQLKDFWND
+27 QERQLKDFWND
-38 LEHVSKLGNQFH
+38 LEHVSKLGDKFH
-50 YMHSLTLRE
+50 YMHSLTLRG
-59 LENEFENSA
+59 LENELEDSA

-85 GLLAKTTQNK
+85 GLLAKITQNK

-106 ILSYKY
+106 VLSYKY
-112 YGLSE
+112 YGLNE
-117 AFRAITEEEKDLEAF
+117 AFRAIMEEEKDLERF
-132 KTSFYAKN
+132 QTSFYAKN
-140 LIEAYAFFKEKIS
+140 LIDAYAFFKEKIS
-153 DTPIETLEKM
+153 DTPMETLEKM

-177 LNDSRID
+177 LNDNRID

-204 LKNRLH
+204 FKNRLH

-215 ICEGKK
+215 ICDEGD
-221 LEKLQQEI
+221 LENLQQEI
-229 NDTYTLIYHDLRQ
+229 NDTYTRIYHDLRF
-242 FEDDHLE
+242 FEDAHLE
-249 GFLKH
+249 DFLKH
-254 FVAYYYGEKGDFKKR
+254 FVAYYYGENSKFKER
-269 LLEMEFNAHKRYT
+269 LLDTAFDAHKKY
-282 DNTNFN
+282 DDLY
-288 DEYEKIDELL
+288 DEYEKINDLL

-326 MRGLLDKM
+326 MRSLLDKM
-334 RRLNALN
+334 RRLNALSN
-341 DNAFLPLLLSLLTIQ
+341 NAFLPLLLSLLTIQ
-356 RAGKSANEQP
+356 LAVRSGSERH
-366 YTTKELEG
+366 YTTQELED
-374 LLEHLERFGF
+374 LLEYLERFGF
-384 LIYVVAGK
+384 LIYGVAGK
-392 NTAKNEWIE
+392 DTAKNKWIG
-401 LAFKAIQAYRF
+401 LAFKAIQACRF
-412 WGDKITI
+412 WEDKITI
-419 ENLPTLEENFFNRQ
+419 EDLPTLEKNFFK
-433 GNSALELLEESIHS
+433 GKHSGLELLEEYIHS
-447 LKNTEKWYKWGKA
+447 KKNTEKWYQWGKA

-469 LHHNPETTL
+469 LYHNPETTL
-478 NFDGSIESIEHILPQ
+478 NFDSSLESIEHILPQ
-493 NPDQGYSAKEKNWAK
+493 KPDQGYSAKEKDWAK
-508 NPNIVHAL
+508 NPHVVHAL
-516 GNLLLMAKNANSS
+516 GNLLLIAKNANSS

-558 GVEQIKER
+558 GLTEIQER

-576 RYRIAELVDEST
+576 RYRIAELVGENA
-588 IKAFKNALLKTLD
+588 IKAFKNAFLKEI
-601 DASLKNKGSIFSASN
+601 K
-616 HNKEEQAMLKR
+616 

>member
-1 MELLDLDG
+1 MELLNLDG

-27 QMRQLKDFWND
+27 QDRQLKDFWND
-38 LEHVSKLGNQFH
+38 LEHVSKLGDKFH

-59 LENEFENSA
+59 SENEFESSA

-85 GLLAKTTQNK
+85 GLLAKITQNK
-95 DPKYSLINLEP
+95 DPRYSLINLEP

-117 AFRAITEEEKDLEAF
+117 AFRAITEEEKDLEKF

-140 LIEAYAFFKEKIS
+140 LIDAYAFFKEKIS
-153 DTPIETLEKM
+153 DTPIEALEKM
-163 FDALIKKMLFSVVG
+163 FDALIKKMLFSVVE

-215 ICEGKK
+215 ICNGQK
-221 LEKLQQEI
+221 LETLQKEI
-229 NDTYTLIYHDLRQ
+229 NNTYTIIYYDLRS
-242 FEDDHLE
+242 FEDDDLE
-249 GFLKH
+249 RFLKH
-254 FVAYYYGEKGDFKKR
+254 FVEYYYGENSKFKER
-269 LLEMEFNAHKRYT
+269 LLNTAFDAHKKY
-282 DNTNFN
+282 DDLY
-288 DEYEKIDELL
+288 DEYEKINDLL

-334 RRLNALN
+334 RRLNALSY
-341 DNAFLPLLLSLLTIQ
+341 DAFLPLLLSLLTIQ
-356 RAGKSANEQP
+356 LAVRSGSERH

-374 LLEHLERFGF
+374 LLEYLERFGF
-384 LIYVVAGK
+384 LIYGVAGK
-392 NTAKNEWIE
+392 NTTKNEWIE
-401 LAFKAIQAYRF
+401 LAFMAFKAYRE
-412 WGDKITI
+412 GEGNITI
-419 ENLPTLEENFFNRQ
+419 EYLPTLEKNFFK
-433 GNSALELLEESIHS
+433 GEHSGLKLLENNINFN
-447 LKNTEKWYKWGKA
+447 NTEKWYQWGKA

-478 NFDGSIESIEHILPQ
+478 NFDSSIESIEHILPQ
-493 NPDQGYSAKEKNWAK
+493 KPDQGYSDKEKNWAK
-508 NPNIVHAL
+508 NPHIVHAL
-516 GNLLLMAKNANSS
+516 GNLLLIPKNANSS
-529 LSNKPFDE
+529 LSNKPFEE
-537 KRKEYL
+537 KRKQYL

-558 GVEQIKER
+558 GVAQIKER

-576 RYRIAELVDEST
+576 HYRIAELVSENA
-588 IKAFKNALLKTLD
+588 IKAFKNALLKEI
-601 DASLKNKGSIFSASN
+601 K
-616 HNKEEQAMLKR
+616 

>member
-27 QMRQLKDFWND
+27 QERQLKDFWND

-59 LENEFENSA
+59 LENEFENNA

-85 GLLAKTTQNK
+85 GLLAKITQNK

-117 AFRAITEEEKDLEAF
+117 AFRAITEEEDLEKF

-140 LIEAYAFFKEKIS
+140 LIDAYTFFKEKIS
-153 DTPIETLEKM
+153 DTPIEVLEKM

-177 LNDSRID
+177 LNDNRID

-242 FEDDHLE
+242 FEDAHLE
-249 GFLKH
+249 SFLKH

-282 DNTNFN
+282 DNTNF
-288 DEYEKIDELL
+288 DEEYEKIDDLL
-298 LYLSY
+298 FYLSY
-303 SSKVWYFL
+303 SSKVWNFL
-311 HTLDDEELRIEITPK
+311 HTLDEKSITLIVDDNKKLEMEITPK
-326 MRGLLDKM
+326 MRNLLEKM

-374 LLEHLERFGF
+374 LLEYLERFGF
-384 LIYVVAGK
+384 LIYGVAGK
-392 NTAKNEWIE
+392 NAAKNEWIE
-401 LAFKAIQAYRF
+401 LAFMAFKAYRY
-412 WGDKITI
+412 GE
-419 ENLPTLEENFFNRQ
+419 ENTAIKDLPTLEKNFFK
-433 GNSALELLEESIHS
+433 GEHSGLELLEEYIHS
-447 LKNTEKWYKWGKA
+447 KKNTEKWYQWGKA

-478 NFDGSIESIEHILPQ
+478 NFDSSLESIEHILPQ
-493 NPDQGYSAKEKNWAK
+493 KPDQGYSAKEKSWAK
-508 NPNIVHAL
+508 NPHVVHAL
-516 GNLLLMAKNANSS
+516 GNLLLIAKNANSS

-558 GVEQIKER
+558 GVAQIKER

-576 RYRIAELVDEST
+576 RYNIAELVDESA
-588 IKAFKNALLKTLD
+588 IKAFKNT
-601 DASLKNKGSIFSASN
+601 SLKDIK
-616 HNKEEQAMLKR
+616 

>member
-9 VIEKGVF
+9 VMEKGVF

-27 QMRQLKDFWND
+27 QKRQLKDFWND
-38 LEHVSKLGNQFH
+38 LEHVSKLGDKFH

-59 LENEFENSA
+59 TENELESSA

-95 DPKYSLINLEP
+95 DTKYSLINLEP

-117 AFRAITEEEKDLEAF
+117 AFRAITEEKKDLEAF

-153 DTPIETLEKM
+153 DTPIESLEKM

-177 LNDSRID
+177 LNDNRID

-229 NDTYTLIYHDLRQ
+229 NDTYTLIYHDLSQ
-242 FEDDHLE
+242 FEDAHLE
-249 GFLKH
+249 SFLKH

-269 LLEMEFNAHKRYT
+269 LLEMEFNAHQRYT
-282 DNTNFN
+282 DNTNFD
-288 DEYEKIDELL
+288 DEYEKIDHLL
-298 LYLSY
+298 FYLSY
-303 SSKVWYFL
+303 SSKVWNFL
-311 HTLDDEELRIEITPK
+311 HTLDEKSITLIIDDNKKLEIEITPK
-326 MRGLLDKM
+326 MRGLLEKM

-356 RAGKSANEQP
+356 LAGKSANEQP

-374 LLEHLERFGF
+374 LLEYLERFGF
-384 LIYVVAGK
+384 LIYGVAGK
-392 NTAKNEWIE
+392 KTAKNEWIE
-401 LAFKAIQAYRF
+401 LAFEAFRAFRYGEENIV
-412 WGDKITI
+412 I
-419 ENLPTLEENFFNRQ
+419 EKLPTLEKSFFNRQ
-433 GNSALELLEESIHS
+433 GNSGLELLEETIHS
-447 LKNTEKWYKWGKA
+447 KKNAEKWYKWGKA

-478 NFDGSIESIEHILPQ
+478 NFDGSIESIDHILPQ

-516 GNLLLMAKNANSS
+516 GNLLLIAKNANSS

-537 KRKEYL
+537 KRKQYL

-576 RYRIAELVDEST
+576 HYRIAELVGESA
-588 IKAFKNALLKTLD
+588 IKAFKNA
-601 DASLKNKGSIFSASN
+601 SLKDIK
-616 HNKEEQAMLKR
+616 

>member
-1 MELLDLDG
+1 MELLNLDR

-27 QMRQLKDFWND
+27 QDRQLKDFWND
-38 LEHVSKLGNQFH
+38 LEHVSKLGDKFH

-59 LENEFENSA
+59 SENEFESSA

-85 GLLAKTTQNK
+85 GLLAKITQNK

-117 AFRAITEEEKDLEAF
+117 AFRAIIEEEKDLKAF
-132 KTSFYAKN
+132 QTSFYAKN
-140 LIEAYAFFKEKIS
+140 LIDAYAFFKEKIS
-153 DTPIETLEKM
+153 DTPVGTLEKM
-163 FDALIKKMLFSVVG
+163 FNSLIKKMLFSVVE
-177 LNDSRID
+177 LNDNRID

-204 LKNRLH
+204 FKNRLH

-215 ICEGKK
+215 ICDGKK

-229 NDTYTLIYHDLRQ
+229 NNTYTLIYHDLRH
-242 FEDDHLE
+242 FKDDHLE

-282 DNTNFN
+282 DNTNFD
-288 DEYEKIDELL
+288 DEYERIDDLL
-298 LYLSY
+298 FYLSY
-303 SSKVWYFL
+303 SSKVWHFL
-311 HTLDDEELRIEITPK
+311 HTLDEKSIALIFDDNRKLEMEITPK

-334 RRLNALN
+334 RRLNALSE
-341 DNAFLPLLLSLLTIQ
+341 NAFLPLLLSLLTIQ
-356 RAGKSANEQP
+356 RSGRSANEQP
-366 YTTKELEG
+366 YTTQELEG
-374 LLEHLERFGF
+374 LLEYLERFGF
-384 LIYVVAGK
+384 LIYGVAGK

-401 LAFKAIQAYRF
+401 SAFRAFKAYKL
-412 WGDKITI
+412 WGDKRAI
-419 ENLPTLEENFFNRQ
+419 EDLPTLEKSFFK
-433 GNSALELLEESIHS
+433 GEHSGLELLEENIHS
-447 LKNTEKWYKWGKA
+447 KKNTEKWYQWGKA

-469 LHHNPETTL
+469 LYHNPETTL
-478 NFDGSIESIEHILPQ
+478 NFDSSIESIEHILPQ
-493 NPDQGYSAKEKNWAK
+493 KPDQGYSAKEKSWAK
-508 NPNIVHAL
+508 NPHVVHAL
-516 GNLLLMAKNANSS
+516 GNLLLIPKNANSS
-529 LSNKPFDE
+529 LSNKPFEE
-537 KRKEYL
+537 KRKQYL

-558 GVEQIKER
+558 GVVQIKER
-566 SEKLLDFLIA
+566 SEKLLDFLIV
-576 RYRIAELVDEST
+576 RYRIAELVGENE
-588 IKAFKNALLKTLD
+588 IKDFKNAFLKD
-601 DASLKNKGSIFSASN
+601 I
-616 HNKEEQAMLKR
+616 E

>member
-27 QMRQLKDFWND
+27 HKEQLKDFWND
-38 LEHVSKLGNQFH
+38 LEHVSKLGDKFH

-59 LENEFENSA
+59 LENELEDSA

-85 GLLAKTTQNK
+85 GLLAKITQNK

-106 ILSYKY
+106 VLSYKH

-117 AFRAITEEEKDLEAF
+117 AFRAITEEEKDLKAF

-140 LIEAYAFFKEKIS
+140 LIDAYAFFQEKIS
-153 DTPIETLEKM
+153 DTPVGTLEKM
-163 FDALIKKMLFSVVG
+163 FDALTKKMLFSVVG
-177 LNDSRID
+177 LNDNRID

-215 ICEGKK
+215 ICDEED
-221 LEKLQQEI
+221 LENLQQEI
-229 NDTYTLIYHDLRQ
+229 NDTYTRIYYDLRQ
-242 FEDDHLE
+242 FKDDDLE
-249 GFLKH
+249 RFLKH
-254 FVAYYYGEKGDFKKR
+254 FVAYYYGENSNKFKER
-269 LLEMEFNAHKRYT
+269 LLEMEFNAHRKY
-282 DNTNFN
+282 DDANLD
-288 DEYEKIDELL
+288 DEYDKIDELL
-298 LYLSY
+298 FYLSY

-334 RRLNALN
+334 RHLNALSA
-341 DNAFLPLLLSLLTIQ
+341 NAFLPLLLSLLTIQ
-356 RAGKSANEQP
+356 LAVRSGSERH
-366 YTTKELEG
+366 YTTQELEG
-374 LLEHLERFGF
+374 LLEYLERFGF
-384 LIYVVAGK
+384 LIYGVAGSK

-401 LAFKAIQAYRF
+401 LAFQAFRAYRS

-419 ENLPTLEENFFNRQ
+419 EDLPTLEKHFFNKQ
-433 GNSALELLEESIHS
+433 NNSALEFLEESIHS
-447 LKNTEKWYKWGKA
+447 KKKPRKWYEWGKA

-469 LHHNPETTL
+469 LYHNPETTL

-493 NPDQGYSAKEKNWAK
+493 KPDQGYSAKEKSWAK
-508 NPNIVHAL
+508 NPYIVHAL
-516 GNLLLMAKNANSS
+516 GNLLLIPKNANSS

-558 GVEQIKER
+558 GIVEIQKR

-576 RYRIAELVDEST
+576 RYNIAELVGENA
-588 IKAFKNALLKTLD
+588 IKAFKNALLKE
-601 DASLKNKGSIFSASN
+601 I
-616 HNKEEQAMLKR
+616 R

>member
-1 MELLDLDG
+1 MELLNLDG
-9 VIEKGVF
+9 VIEKCVF

-27 QMRQLKDFWND
+27 QIRQLKDFWND
-38 LEHVSKLGNQFH
+38 LEHVSKLGSQFH

-117 AFRAITEEEKDLEAF
+117 AFRAITEEENDLEAF

-140 LIEAYAFFKEKIS
+140 LIDAYTFFKEKIS
-153 DTPIETLEKM
+153 GTPIEALEKM
-163 FDALIKKMLFSVVG
+163 FDALIKSVVG
-177 LNDSRID
+177 LNDNRID

-215 ICEGKK
+215 ICDGKK

-288 DEYEKIDELL
+288 EEYEKIDELL
-298 LYLSY
+298 FYLSY
-303 SSKVWYFL
+303 SSKVWHFL
-311 HTLDDEELRIEITPK
+311 HKLDEKSIALIVDDNKKLEIEITPK

-384 LIYVVAGK
+384 LIYGVAGK

-419 ENLPTLEENFFNRQ
+419 EDLPTLEKNFFNRQ

-447 LKNTEKWYKWGKA
+447 KKNTEKWYQWGKA

-516 GNLLLMAKNANSS
+516 GNLLLIPKNANSS

-537 KRKEYL
+537 KRKQYL

-566 SEKLLDFLIA
+566 SEKLLDFLIV
-576 RYRIAELVDEST
+576 RYRIAELVGESA
-588 IKAFKNALLKTLD
+588 IKAFKNALLKD
-601 DASLKNKGSIFSASN
+601 IK
-616 HNKEEQAMLKR
+616 

>member
-1 MELLDLDG
+1 MKLLDLDG

-27 QMRQLKDFWND
+27 QKEQLQDFWND
-38 LEHVSKLGNQFH
+38 LEHVSKLGDKFH

-59 LENEFENSA
+59 LENEFESSA

-95 DPKYSLINLEP
+95 DKKYSLINLEP

-117 AFRAITEEEKDLEAF
+117 AFRAITEEEKDLKAF

-140 LIEAYAFFKEKIS
+140 LIEAYEFFKEKIS

-177 LNDSRID
+177 LNDNRIV

-204 LKNRLH
+204 FKNRLH

-215 ICEGKK
+215 ICDGKK

-229 NDTYTLIYHDLRQ
+229 NNTYTLIYHDLRF
-242 FEDDHLE
+242 FEDEHLE

-288 DEYEKIDELL
+288 EEYERIDELL
-298 LYLSY
+298 FYLSY
-303 SSKVWYFL
+303 SSKVWHFL
-311 HTLDDEELRIEITPK
+311 HTLDEKFIALIFDDNKKLEMEITPK

-334 RRLNALN
+334 RRLNALS

-356 RAGKSANEQP
+356 LAVRSGSERH
-366 YTTKELEG
+366 YTTQELEG
-374 LLEHLERFGF
+374 LLEYLERFGF
-384 LIYVVAGK
+384 LIYGVAGK

-401 LAFKAIQAYRF
+401 LAFRAFKAYRD
-412 WGDKITI
+412 GEENLAI
-419 ENLPTLEENFFNRQ
+419 EDLPTLEKSFFNKTK
-433 GNSALELLEESIHS
+433 NSGLELLEERIHS
-447 LKNTEKWYKWGKA
+447 KKNTEKWYGWGKA

-469 LHHNPETTL
+469 LRHNPETTL
-478 NFDGSIESIEHILPQ
+478 NFDSSIESIEHILPQ
-493 NPDQGYSAKEKNWAK
+493 KPDQGYSAKEKNWAK
-508 NPNIVHAL
+508 NPHIMHAL
-516 GNLLLMAKNANSS
+516 GNLLLIPKNANSS

-537 KRKEYL
+537 K
-543 KGSYSEK
+543 
-550 EVAKNASF
+550 
-558 GVEQIKER
+558 ER
-566 SEKLLDFLIA
+566 N
-576 RYRIAELVDEST
+576 T
-588 IKAFKNALLKTLD
+588 
-601 DASLKNKGSIFSASN
+601 
-616 HNKEEQAMLKR
+616 

>member
-1 MELLDLDG
+1 MELLNLDG

-27 QMRQLKDFWND
+27 QKEQLEDFWND
-38 LEHVSKLGNQFH
+38 LEHVSKLGDKFH
-50 YMHSLTLRE
+50 YMHSLTLRKSDDD
-59 LENEFENSA
+59 FGDID

-85 GLLAKTTQNK
+85 GLLAKITQNK

-117 AFRAITEEEKDLEAF
+117 AFRAITEEEKDLKAF

-140 LIEAYAFFKEKIS
+140 LIDAYTFFQEKIS
-153 DTPIETLEKM
+153 ETPVGTLEKM

-177 LNDSRID
+177 LNDNRID

-204 LKNRLH
+204 FKNRLH
-210 FVAHK
+210 FVVHK
-215 ICEGKK
+215 ICDEED
-221 LEKLQQEI
+221 LENLQQEI
-229 NDTYTLIYHDLRQ
+229 NDTYTRIYHDLRF

-282 DNTNFN
+282 DNTNFD
-288 DEYEKIDELL
+288 DEYERIDDLL
-298 LYLSY
+298 FYLSY
-303 SSKVWYFL
+303 SSKVWNFL
-311 HTLDDEELRIEITPK
+311 HTLDEKSIALIVDDNKKLEMEITPK
-326 MRGLLDKM
+326 MRGLLEKM
-334 RRLNALN
+334 RRLNALS

-366 YTTKELEG
+366 YTTQELEG
-374 LLEHLERFGF
+374 LLEYLERFGF
-384 LIYVVAGK
+384 LIYGVAGK

-401 LAFKAIQAYRF
+401 LAFEAFRAYKY
-412 WGDKITI
+412 GEENIVI
-419 ENLPTLEENFFNRQ
+419 EKLPTLEKSFFNRQ
-433 GNSALELLEESIHS
+433 GNSGLELLEENIHS
-447 LKNTEKWYKWGKA
+447 KKNTEKWYQWGKA

-478 NFDGSIESIEHILPQ
+478 NFDSSIEIIEHILPQ
-493 NPDQGYSAKEKNWAK
+493 KPDQGYSAEEKSWAK
-508 NPNIVHAL
+508 NPHIVHAL
-516 GNLLLMAKNANSS
+516 GNLLLIPKNANSS

-537 KRKEYL
+537 KRKQYL

-558 GVEQIKER
+558 GVAQIKER

-576 RYRIAELVDEST
+576 HYRIAELVNESA
-588 IKAFKNALLKTLD
+588 IKAFKNALLKD
-601 DASLKNKGSIFSASN
+601 I
-616 HNKEEQAMLKR
+616 E

>member
-1 MELLDLDG
+1 MELLNLDG
-9 VIEKGVF
+9 VVEKGVF

-27 QMRQLKDFWND
+27 QERQLKDFWND
-38 LEHVSKLGNQFH
+38 LEHVSKLGDKFH

-59 LENEFENSA
+59 SENELESSV

-85 GLLAKTTQNK
+85 GLLAKITQNK

-117 AFRAITEEEKDLEAF
+117 AFRAITEEEKDLKAF

-140 LIEAYAFFKEKIS
+140 LIDAYAFFKEKIS

-163 FDALIKKMLFSVVG
+163 FNSLIKKMLFSVVE
-177 LNDSRID
+177 LNDNRID

-204 LKNRLH
+204 FKNRLH

-215 ICEGKK
+215 ICDGKK
-221 LEKLQQEI
+221 LEKLQNEI
-229 NDTYTLIYHDLRQ
+229 NDTYTRIYYDLRH
-242 FEDDHLE
+242 FKDDHLE

-288 DEYEKIDELL
+288 DEYERIDDLL
-298 LYLSY
+298 FYLSY
-303 SSKVWYFL
+303 SSKVWNFL
-311 HTLDDEELRIEITPK
+311 HTLDEKSIVLIFDDNRKLEMEITPK
-326 MRGLLDKM
+326 MRGLLDKI
-334 RRLNALN
+334 RRLNALS

-356 RAGKSANEQP
+356 LVGKSANEQP

-384 LIYVVAGK
+384 LIYGVAGK

-401 LAFKAIQAYRF
+401 LAFEAFRAYRY
-412 WGDKITI
+412 GEENIVI
-419 ENLPTLEENFFNRQ
+419 EKLPTLEKSFFNRQ
-433 GNSALELLEESIHS
+433 GNSALELLEENIHS
-447 LKNTEKWYKWGKA
+447 KKNTEKWYRWGKA

-478 NFDGSIESIEHILPQ
+478 NFDSSIESIEHILPQ
-493 NPDQGYSAKEKNWAK
+493 KPDQGYSAKEKSWAK
-508 NPNIVHAL
+508 NPHIVHAL
-516 GNLLLMAKNANSS
+516 GNLLLIPKNANSS

-558 GVEQIKER
+558 GVAQIKER

-576 RYRIAELVDEST
+576 RYRIAELVGENA
-588 IKAFKNALLKTLD
+588 IKAFKNALLKD
-601 DASLKNKGSIFSASN
+601 I
-616 HNKEEQAMLKR
+616 E

>member
-27 QMRQLKDFWND
+27 QIRQLKDFWND

-59 LENEFENSA
+59 TENELESSA

-117 AFRAITEEEKDLEAF
+117 AFRAITEEEKDLKAF

-140 LIEAYAFFKEKIS
+140 LIEAYTFFKEKIS
-153 DTPIETLEKM
+153 DTPIEALEKM

-177 LNDSRID
+177 LNDNRID

-215 ICEGKK
+215 ICDGKK

-242 FEDDHLE
+242 FEDAHLE

-288 DEYEKIDELL
+288 EEYEKIDDLL
-298 LYLSY
+298 FYLSY
-303 SSKVWYFL
+303 SSKVWNFL
-311 HTLDDEELRIEITPK
+311 HTLDEKSIALIVDDNKKLEMEITPK
-326 MRGLLDKM
+326 MRGLLEKM

-341 DNAFLPLLLSLLTIQ
+341 DNAFLPLLLYLLTIQ

-384 LIYVVAGK
+384 LIYGVAGK
-392 NTAKNEWIE
+392 DTAKNEWIE

-419 ENLPTLEENFFNRQ
+419 EDLPTLEKNFFNRQ
-433 GNSALELLEESIHS
+433 GNSALELLEENIHS
-447 LKNTEKWYKWGKA
+447 LKNTEKWYKRGKV

-493 NPDQGYSAKEKNWAK
+493 KPDQGYSAKEKNWAK

-516 GNLLLMAKNANSS
+516 GNLLLIAKNANSS

-537 KRKEYL
+537 KRKQYL

-558 GVEQIKER
+558 GVEQIKEK

-576 RYRIAELVDEST
+576 HYRIAELVGESA
-588 IKAFKNALLKTLD
+588 IKAFKNA
-601 DASLKNKGSIFSASN
+601 SLKDIK
-616 HNKEEQAMLKR
+616 